1 MRTRPWIWRFADAC
15 PAASKSAAYEYLRFP
30 LLLCPRSRV
39 KRRPI
44 PRRALNVQGPRGGI
58 RDEGENAL
66 SRRLDVDRSFDL
78 DQILDGTQDFR
89 WRPRKDDWHS
99 GVLDGKLVHLRQVDG
114 GVEYRAHSDLDTLLH
129 SYFRLDDDVSAI
141 HADLSARDE
150 KMARLVRKY
159 PHLRVLRQPD
169 PWECMVAY
177 ICSATNNVN
186 RIGAIV
192 EKVAETLG
200 HEVEL
205 DGELRH
211 TFPTPDEVLQV
222 GLEPLE
228 ELGLGMDRHSKIVAA
243 ADRIRDGRLDLCRL
257 SQPDVCY
264 AEAKRR
270 LMACYGIGDKVADCI
285 SLFALDKMEAFP
297 VDRWV
302 ERAMAFYFPDQE
314 RLWGDDL
321 VMWAQDYFGNYAG
334 YANQLL
340 FHEQRKSDEA
350 RKRRL

>member
-1 MRTRPWIWRFADAC
+1 MRTRPWIWRSADAC

-39 KRRPI
+39 NRRPI

-66 SRRLDVDRSFDL
+66 SRRLDVDRPFDL

-114 GVEYRAHSDLDTLLH
+114 DVEYRAHSDLDTLLH

-222 GLEPLE
+222 GLKPLE

-257 SQPDVCY
+257 SQPGVCY

-285 SLFALDKMEAFP
+285 SLFALNKMEAFP

-302 ERAMAFYFPDQE
+302 ERAMAFYFPD
-314 RLWGDDL
+314 
-321 VMWAQDYFGNYAG
+321 
-334 YANQLL
+334 
-340 FHEQRKSDEA
+340 
-350 RKRRL
+350 